1 MNTITINEHELTIK
15 VYNNQRVVTFKD
27 IDTAHGRP
35 DGTAGRNFRT
45 NKEHFIENED
55 YFITEITNDEIRRQ
69 FGISKNAGRTI
80 IFLTESGYLML
91 VKSFTDKLAWQ
102 VQRELVNGY
111 FKTKEITKTQKQI
124 QPSENNSDEVK
135 LIKARTKMA
144 KMFLKLSNIETLSPE
159 YKNILVAKSAEA
171 LAGEQVLPLPKVE
184 RKTYSATEIGE
195 MLGVSAQKIGKL
207 ANANNMKTSEYG
219 IWYHDKA
226 KHCAKEVDVFRYYE
240 DAVQRFKSLLS

>member
-35 DGTAGRNFRT
+35 DGTARRT
-45 NKEHFIENED
+45 FNANKERFIEGED
-55 YFITEITNDEIRRQ
+55 YFVRNSYEA
-69 FGISKNAGRTI
+69 KNEFNAIAPNGLVL
-80 IFLTESGYLML
+80 LTESGYLML
-91 VKSFTDKLAWQ
+91 VKSFTDNLAWK

-111 FKTKEITKTQKQI
+111 FKTKEIAEVQKQI

-144 KMFLKLSNIETLSPE
+144 KMFLKLSNVETLSPE

-171 LAGEQVLPLPKVE
+171 LAGEPVLPLPKVE
-184 RKTYSATEIGE
+184 RKTYSATEVGKI
-195 MLGVSAQKIGKL
+195 LGVSAMKIGKL
-207 ANANNMKTSEYG
+207 ANLYNLKTEEYG

-226 KHCAKEVDVFRYYE
+226 KYCSKEVDTFRYFDE
-240 DAVQRFKSLLS
+240 GIDKLKSLLS

>member
-35 DGTAGRNFRT
+35 DGTARKRFNDNRQY
-45 NKEHFIENED
+45 FIEGED
-55 YFITEITNDEIRRQ
+55 YFFVKPADVQMSEIRTSEINNR
-69 FGISKNAGRTI
+69 GTTL
-80 IFLTESGYLML
+80 LTESGYLML
-91 VKSFTDKLAWQ
+91 VKSFTDSLAWK

-111 FKTKEITKTQKQI
+111 FKTKEIAEVQKQI
-124 QPSENNSDEVK
+124 QSSENNSDEVK

-171 LAGEQVLPLPKVE
+171 LAGEPVLPLPKVE
-184 RKTYSATEIGE
+184 RKTYSATEVGKI
-195 MLGVSAQKIGKL
+195 LGVSAMKIGKL
-207 ANANNMKTSEYG
+207 ANLYNLKTEEYG

-226 KHCAKEVDVFRYYE
+226 KYCSKEVDTFRYFDE
-240 DAVQRFKSLLS
+240 GIDKLKSLLS

>member
-15 VYNNQRVVTFKD
+15 VYSNQRVVTFKD

-35 DGTAGRNFRT
+35 DGTARKRFNDNRQY
-45 NKEHFIENED
+45 FIEGED
-55 YFITEITNDEIRRQ
+55 YFFVKPADVQMSEIRTSEINNR
-69 FGISKNAGRTI
+69 GTML
-80 IFLTESGYLML
+80 LTESGYLML
-91 VKSFTDKLAWQ
+91 VKSFTDNLAWK

-111 FKTKEITKTQKQI
+111 FKTKEIAEVQKQI

-135 LIKARTKMA
+135 LIKAKTKMA

-171 LAGEQVLPLPKVE
+171 LAGEPVLPLPKVE
-184 RKTYSATEIGE
+184 RKTYSATEVGKI
-195 MLGVSAQKIGKL
+195 LGVSAMKIGKL
-207 ANANNMKTSEYG
+207 ANLYNLKTEEYG

-226 KHCAKEVDVFRYYE
+226 KYCSKEVDTFRYFDE
-240 DAVQRFKSLLS
+240 GIDKLKSLLS

>member
-35 DGTAGRNFRT
+35 DGTARKRFNDNRQY
-45 NKEHFIENED
+45 FIEGED
-55 YFITEITNDEIRRQ
+55 YFFVKPADVQMSGFRTSEINNRGT
-69 FGISKNAGRTI
+69 TL
-80 IFLTESGYLML
+80 LTESGYLML
-91 VKSFTDKLAWQ
+91 VKSFTDNLAWK

-111 FKTKEITKTQKQI
+111 FKTKEIAEVQKQI

-171 LAGEQVLPLPKVE
+171 LAGEPVLPLPKVE
-184 RKTYSATEIGE
+184 RKTYSATEVGKI
-195 MLGVSAQKIGKL
+195 LGVSAMKIGKL
-207 ANANNMKTSEYG
+207 ANLYNLKTQ
-219 IWYHDKA
+219 KN
-226 KHCAKEVDVFRYYE
+226 RYE
-240 DAVQRFKSLLS
+240 DIFKIKRSSRVI

>member
-1 MNTITINEHELTIK
+1 MNTITINEHELTVK

-35 DGTAGRNFRT
+35 DGTAGRNFRA
-45 NKEHFIENED
+45 NKEHFVENED
-55 YFITEITNDEIRRQ
+55 YFIAEITNDEIRRQ

-80 IFLTESGYLML
+80 IFLTESGYLIL
-91 VKSFTDKLAWQ
+91 VKSFTDNLAWK

-111 FKTKEITKTQKQI
+111 FKTKEIAKVQKQI

-159 YKNILVAKSAEA
+159 YKNILVTKSAEA
-171 LAGEQVLPLPKVE
+171 LAGEPILPLPKVE
-184 RKTYSATEIGE
+184 RKTYSATEVGKI
-195 MLGVSAQKIGKL
+195 LGVSAMKIGKL
-207 ANANNMKTSEYG
+207 ANLYNLKTEEYG
-219 IWYHDKA
+219 VWYHDKA
-226 KHCAKEVDVFRYYE
+226 KYCSKEVDTFRYFDE
-240 DAVQRFKSLLS
+240 GVDKLKSLLS